1 MKPRNLSQGSAEAV
15 AAVLLVAVI
24 IITAIALLFLVMAVA
39 IIACA
44 PSQDIKSPRAVAYGA
59 SFVTFPNPTFHFQK
73 EAAMSGLPGRRRAQR
88 RLAGA
93 HVRQIPAEAHEGNC
107 EDFLRRHE
115 QEARSAARGSARQ
128 RQEFAECLA
137 QRAADSR
144 NVRLAVEHVATRGG
158 QAPGPNRHRLRDLDD
173 RARWSLARALA
184 TSLETG
190 QYEAGPERIELIP
203 KRHGNGTRPIRI
215 QNMEDRVAQRAI
227 VQATQPFLDVQFSDR
242 SFGYRPRRTR
252 EEALATAFWLARQQG
267 LWVWI
272 AEDARNAFENVP
284 HGRLVD
290 VLRRL
295 LGHEEILE
303 LIQRACLDGRQRGI
317 RQGGPLSP
325 LLLNVYLHWM
335 LDKRWSKLYPGEP
348 LIRVADDL
356 LVLCRDWETAR
367 QRYSAL
373 QGMLCSAGMALKGD
387 WQRNIRDMRA
397 GQKVTWLGYEMALD
411 EEGLSVQLTEDGW
424 EGLQEHLHLAQEE
437 HDAPLLAWQSALDWI
452 AQQGAAYR
460 QEDVGQVHTGISLL
474 MREEGYTEVPGRD
487 QVEACW
493 HRGYLRW
500 ARTLREALLRLHR
513 EPTAGSAAQHVAAA
527 LHGREGGTPVAGAP
541 PTTFTLRREV
551 SLFCDGACLSPS
563 RTGGWA
569 YVLVDPTRGEPVCR
583 ADSAPR
589 TTNNRMELMAAIR
602 GLEALEEPCRVR
614 LVVDSQY
621 VRHGVTEG
629 LPLWKANGWR
639 CGGGGHRRPVAN
651 ARLWRRLDALLQYH
665 QVDCRWVRGHS
676 GHPENELADR
686 LARQAAMRQ
695 LRIAA
700 NT

>member
-1 MKPRNLSQGSAEAV
+1 M
-15 AAVLLVAVI
+15 
-24 IITAIALLFLVMAVA
+24 
-39 IIACA
+39 
-44 PSQDIKSPRAVAYGA
+44 
-59 SFVTFPNPTFHFQK
+59 
-73 EAAMSGLPGRRRAQR
+73 
-88 RLAGA
+88 
-93 HVRQIPAEAHEGNC
+93 
-107 EDFLRRHE
+107 
-115 QEARSAARGSARQ
+115 EARSAALGSARQ
-128 RQEFAECLA
+128 RKEFAGCLA

-173 RARWSLARALA
+173 RGRWSLARALA

-227 VQATQPFLDVQFSDR
+227 VQAIQPFLDPQFSDR

-252 EEALATAFWLARQQG
+252 EEALATAYWLARERN
-267 LWVWI
+267 LWCWI
-272 AEDARNAFENVP
+272 TEDARNAFENVP

-295 LGHEEILE
+295 LSHEEILN
-303 LIQRACLDGRQRGI
+303 LTQRACLESKQGRQRGI

-325 LLLNVYLHWM
+325 LLLNVYLHWT
-335 LDKRWSKLYPGEP
+335 LDKRWSRLYPGEP

-356 LVLCRDWETAR
+356 LVLCCDWETAR
-367 QRYSAL
+367 QRYDAL

-397 GQKVTWLGYEMALD
+397 GQRVAWLGYGMALD
-411 EEGLSVQLTEDGW
+411 DEGLSVQLTDDGW

-437 HDAPLLAWQSALDWI
+437 HDAPLVAWQCALDWI

-460 QEDVGQVHTGISLL
+460 QEDVGQVYTGIRSL
-474 MREEGYTEVPGRD
+474 MREQGYTEVPGRD
-487 QVEACW
+487 QIEACW
-493 HRGYLRW
+493 HRGFLRW
-500 ARTLREALLRLHR
+500 ERTRREVLLRLHQVSA
-513 EPTAGSAAQHVAAA
+513 AGSAAQHVDAA
-527 LHGREGGTPVAGAP
+527 LHGREGGTPAAGAP

-551 SLFCDGACLSPS
+551 SLFSDGACLSPS

-569 YVLVDPTRGEPVCR
+569 YVLVDPSRGEPVCR
-583 ADSAPR
+583 ADNAPR
-589 TTNNRMELMAAIR
+589 TTSNRMELTAVIR

-621 VRHGVTEG
+621 VRYGVTEG
-629 LPLWKANGWR
+629 LPVWKANGWR
-639 CGGGGHRRPVAN
+639 CGGSGHRRPVAN
-651 ARLWRRLDALLQYH
+651 ARLWRRLDALLQYN

-686 LARQAAMRQ
+686 LARQAAMQ
-695 LRIAA
+695 HLRETAA
-700 NT
+700 SL